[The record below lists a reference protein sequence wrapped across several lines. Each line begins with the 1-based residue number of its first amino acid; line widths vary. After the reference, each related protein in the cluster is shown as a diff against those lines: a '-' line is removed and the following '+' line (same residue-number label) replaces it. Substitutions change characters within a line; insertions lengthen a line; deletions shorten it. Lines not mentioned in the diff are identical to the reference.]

1 MVEALSMLGII
12 FFVVMFFASIWLNI
26 YLFRKLLYF
35 NENFYMVSSSLD
47 NFTKHL
53 DQIYELPTFYGD
65 ETLQGLVEHSRDLRD
80 DLIQFQQK
88 YSEE

>member
-80 DLIQFQQK
+80 DLNQFQQR

>member
-1 MVEALSMLGII
+1 
-12 FFVVMFFASIWLNI
+12 
-26 YLFRKLLYF
+26 
-35 NENFYMVSSSLD
+35 MVSSSLD

-65 ETLQGLVEHSRDLRD
+65 ETLQGLLEHSKDLRD
-80 DLIQFQQK
+80 DLSQFQQK